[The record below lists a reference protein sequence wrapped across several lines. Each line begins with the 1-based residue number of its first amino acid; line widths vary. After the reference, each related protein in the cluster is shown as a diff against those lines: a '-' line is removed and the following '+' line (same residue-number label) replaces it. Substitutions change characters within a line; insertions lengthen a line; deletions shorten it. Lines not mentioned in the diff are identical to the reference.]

1 MNYMNYVINDL
12 ELLREFDLS
21 NYVFNARYMIEGK
34 HDIIKNDINLSSYK
48 RTLSELVNS
57 VETLVTVNP
66 DVLAFFGSCNKNLF
80 NLNDKISSIVPPDVM
95 DIKPQYIAGYVNTI
109 GSLIN
114 DTIKGVDT
122 KDRVDEL
129 SDISSLFKLKK
140 QMVKTSL
147 SYDTNHL
154 TNSEFSIATA
164 PKVTLNSDYVQ
175 KAIIPFLKTVETMSE
190 PLIKNIADTNSVISE
205 CEKNIGA
212 YNATIVNITK
222 REGLE
227 SDVIRRINYVTY
239 NCYRTLIELVSFLT
253 AMVSRKVSYYIQYGN
268 MCLGIRKRIESVMS
282 NNPVIEGASETV
294 LPEDNHNLAEDLQQG
309 RADAYESIANNIYE
323 YNTGILMNSPESPM
337 RILGNSVGQSIDTS
351 VDATDYDR
359 EDYNE
364 TNKMFG
370 IISRGLDIISQ
381 YSDDYLMVFD
391 DLIEKAGFQLNLE
404 DRFRGLLAGLDDIEE
419 YTSAANIPTVS
430 TNIYFKML
438 SEVKDYG
445 NNMTDIAKNIY
456 DCHMKIEA
464 LTDRFNNNINGE
476 YANAEAINELKVFFE
491 DFVMQF
497 DKLVNIVAGKF
508 MMRLK
513 SINIAIEVLNN
524 KRIEN
529 NDINDD
535 FCENT
540 NFNTTT
546 VDDIISEYTALTDA
560 MFEDF
565 AREYTVAKE
574 MKLRGCKIVFEA
586 DAPAPAQNQTTTTTT
601 QQPANATTTTQTT
614 QTTIKNATGNNG
626 FKQTLLNQL
635 SQWFEQLS
643 NKLKDVLSS
652 QMAKNDQ
659 AYIQKF
665 KNELLN
671 KDYTNLSTQQPIYN
685 YETLLPFNTITTD
698 IIGLTNRVNSGIAQK
713 LNTAN
718 NNDDIIKILFPST
731 PPISVFNAD
740 KMADAITQYY
750 KVGNNTGSQPM
761 NFSGDLLKTVV
772 TNAVNYCENFYSNF
786 LPSIQN
792 NIKAIND
799 NFKTVVSSVIQESG
813 YDESFGFL
821 FTEEEAANANGQ
833 AKDVNNMND
842 KIKKMQNYITQYCNA
857 VLTAVFDREKDYIA
871 LLRTFVNES
880 SNT

>member
-1 MNYMNYVINDL
+1 
-12 ELLREFDLS
+12 
-21 NYVFNARYMIEGK
+21 
-34 HDIIKNDINLSSYK
+34 
-48 RTLSELVNS
+48 
-57 VETLVTVNP
+57 
-66 DVLAFFGSCNKNLF
+66 
-80 NLNDKISSIVPPDVM
+80 
-95 DIKPQYIAGYVNTI
+95 
-109 GSLIN
+109 
-114 DTIKGVDT
+114 
-122 KDRVDEL
+122 
-129 SDISSLFKLKK
+129 
-140 QMVKTSL
+140 
-147 SYDTNHL
+147 
-154 TNSEFSIATA
+154 
-164 PKVTLNSDYVQ
+164 
-175 KAIIPFLKTVETMSE
+175 
-190 PLIKNIADTNSVISE
+190 
-205 CEKNIGA
+205 
-212 YNATIVNITK
+212 
-222 REGLE
+222 
-227 SDVIRRINYVTY
+227 
-239 NCYRTLIELVSFLT
+239 
-253 AMVSRKVSYYIQYGN
+253 
-268 MCLGIRKRIESVMS
+268 
-282 NNPVIEGASETV
+282 
-294 LPEDNHNLAEDLQQG
+294 
-309 RADAYESIANNIYE
+309 
-323 YNTGILMNSPESPM
+323 
-337 RILGNSVGQSIDTS
+337 
-351 VDATDYDR
+351 
-359 EDYNE
+359 
-364 TNKMFG
+364 
-370 IISRGLDIISQ
+370 
-381 YSDDYLMVFD
+381 
-391 DLIEKAGFQLNLE
+391 
-404 DRFRGLLAGLDDIEE
+404 
-419 YTSAANIPTVS
+419 
-430 TNIYFKML
+430 
-438 SEVKDYG
+438 
-445 NNMTDIAKNIY
+445 
-456 DCHMKIEA
+456 
-464 LTDRFNNNINGE
+464 
-476 YANAEAINELKVFFE
+476 
-491 DFVMQF
+491 MQF

-508 MMRLK
+508 MIRLK
-513 SINIAIEVLNN
+513 SINVAIEVLNN

-821 FTEEEAANANGQ
+821 FTEEEAANANDQ
-833 AKDVNNMND
+833 AKNVNNMND
-842 KIKKMQNYITQYCNA
+842 KFKKMQNYITQYCNA